1 MHIQSLNDR
10 WNVFRLIFENVA
22 DPVQEFPGDLDN
34 GLRLAHFFAVLIEG
48 HHKRRVLPDCNPGGL
63 DQQPSQL
70 RMAPL
75 RHPLDMFFLT
85 AFLNVWNQSNVTA
98 QFVDRSKTCNLTK
111 FRQQNHGRKR
121 ADPWD
126 RPQQTDQGAVLL
138 RPGQLQD
145 DPVQS
150 GDQLA
155 QMLQFLQVSLKSY
168 ISAAPFHPNLLN
180 PLNKSS
186 GPMAPGLFFRK
197 IDTIKQKHPFD
208 LVFTSRLLPN
218 HALTGPDQ
226 AAIFQ
231 LRPARGIDPFD
242 LPIPKTSGQFTA
254 IDPIP
259 FGPSLLV
266 LGRDV
271 SRVHYDT
278 LDSFLL
284 QLVMNPEAAIARF
297 INCIIPSTRKVMSQV
312 VDQFFHFR
320 ELAKRFV
327 LAMFRINAY
336 TPTLFVHIQ
345 TDVLV

>member
-1 MHIQSLNDR
+1 MHIQSLNNR

-34 GLRLAHFFAVLIEG
+34 GLRLAHLFAVLIEG
-48 HHKRRVLPDCNPGGL
+48 HHKRWVLPDGNPGGL

-70 RMAPL
+70 RMTPL
-75 RHPLDMFFLT
+75 RHPLDMFFFT

-111 FRQQNHGRKR
+111 FRQQNHGRQC
-121 ADPWD
+121 ADPWN
-126 RPQQTDQGAVLL
+126 RSQQTHQGAVRL

-145 DPVQS
+145 GSVQS

-155 QMLQFLQVSLKSY
+155 QMLQFLQVSLKRY
-168 ISAAPFHPNLLN
+168 ISAAPFHPNLFN

-186 GPMAPGLFFRK
+186 GPMAPGIFFQK

-208 LVFTSRLLPN
+208 LIFTSRLLPN

-231 LRPARGIDPFD
+231 FRPARDINPFD
-242 LPIPKTSGQFTA
+242 FPIPKTSGQFAA
-254 IDPIP
+254 IDLIP

-266 LGRDV
+266 LGRNV

-284 QLVMNPEAAIARF
+284 QLVMDPKTAISRL
-297 INCIIPSTRKVMSQV
+297 INRLIPSTRKV
-312 VDQFFHFR
+312 
-320 ELAKRFV
+320 
-327 LAMFRINAY
+327 
-336 TPTLFVHIQ
+336 VHA
-345 TDVLV
+345 TYS